1 MTARMDQLL
10 KLHAADPA
18 DAELCY
24 MIGLEHGKT
33 GALDDALAW
42 LDKALA
48 ADPAFGYAYFQ
59 KGKHL
64 MDVGRDADA
73 TAALDAGIAAARQ
86 AGDAKAL
93 GELQE
98 LRASIDG

>member
-1 MTARMDQLL
+1 MTARLDQLL

-24 MIGLEHGKT
+24 MIGLEHGNA
-33 GALDDALAW
+33 GDLDDALAW
-42 LDKALA
+42 LDKAIATDL
-48 ADPAFGYAYFQ
+48 AFGYAYFQ

-64 MDVGRDADA
+64 IDADREDDA
-73 TAALDAGIAAARQ
+73 LAAIDAGIAAARD

-98 LRASIDG
+98 LRESID

>member
-1 MTARMDQLL
+1 MSDRLTRLMQ
-10 KLHAADPA
+10 LHAADPA

-24 MIGLEHGKT
+24 MIGLEYGKA
-33 GALDDALAW
+33 GADDDALAW
-42 LDKALA
+42 LDKAIA

-64 MDVGRDADA
+64 LDAGRDADA
-73 TAALDAGIAAARQ
+73 AAALDAGIAAAQ
-86 AGDAKAL
+86 AAGDGKAL

-98 LRASIDG
+98 LRATVD